1 VQIDSSIS
9 KQPSLKIE
17 PKKAKRP
24 QTYLTE
30 KAFYMK
36 QKLKGKQKGGARILR
51 RRLKVK

>member
-1 VQIDSSIS
+1 MQIDSSVS
-9 KQPSLKIE
+9 KQQNQKPE
-17 PKKAKRP
+17 QKKAKRP

-36 QKLKGKQKGGARILR
+36 QILKGKQKGDSRILR